1 MSRQLF
7 LLLVVLV
14 LVGAMAAPRQPAAVA
29 AGPRWEVHQ
38 PIVHGNLALFPVTA
52 DAQHETS
59 GYLTLEEGL
68 RSGEVEVTELGAA
81 MIRHRPG
88 TSRPDQ
94 AQVNKLVLINHSKRP
109 LILLAGEIVTGGK
122 QDRVISKDRI
132 IPPGGDPL
140 PLNVFC
146 VEPGRWHGASA
157 AFTGKSFMAAPNVR
171 EKASVAKNQQEV
183 WNATAE
189 TRTGVAETVTVTGA
203 AGGGGGSARAAHREL
218 EPSSSYAQMEASPEI
233 KRRLDSANDDLQQRY
248 EQSLKGALRGKNVV
262 GVVVAINGD
271 VVWAD
276 LFADGDL
283 FQRYWPKLLRSYIVE
298 AMSGERAVR
307 PTPSVAE
314 AERFLSEQEGKQVI
328 EVEPGE
334 YRLLQ
339 VDTSRYTIFQLSSL
353 LEKGEPMLHFNKLRK
368 ESWKTGKRRPGPI
381 EPLRV
386 EERLSQR
393 RD

>member
-1 MSRQLF
+1 
-7 LLLVVLV
+7 
-14 LVGAMAAPRQPAAVA
+14 
-29 AGPRWEVHQ
+29 
-38 PIVHGNLALFPVTA
+38 
-52 DAQHETS
+52 
-59 GYLTLEEGL
+59 
-68 RSGEVEVTELGAA
+68 
-81 MIRHRPG
+81 RPG
-88 TSRPDQ
+88 APPPDQ

-140 PLNVFC
+140 PLDVFC

-171 EKASVAKNQQEV
+171 EKASVAKDQQEV
-183 WNATAE
+183 WRANQE
-189 TRTGVAETVTVTGA
+189 TRDQTITVLAEEDPA
-203 AGGGGGSARAAHREL
+203 AAPAAREQMGR
-218 EPSSSYAQMEASPEI
+218 SSSYAQLENTPEI
-233 KRRLDSANDDLQQRY
+233 KRRLDSANDGLQRDY
-248 EQSLKGALRGKNVV
+248 EQALKGALRGKNVV
-262 GVVVAINGD
+262 GVVVAINGE

-283 FQRYWPKLLRSYIVE
+283 FQRYWPKLLRSYTVE
-298 AMSGERAVR
+298 AMSAPGGKGA
-307 PTPSVAE
+307 TASVAE
-314 AERFLSEQEGKQVI
+314 AERFLGEQEGKQVI

-339 VDTSRYTIFQLSSL
+339 VDTTRYTIFQLSSL

-381 EPLRV
+381 GPLGV
-386 EERLSQR
+386 DIQPVPH

>member
-1 MSRQLF
+1 MSRK
-7 LLLVVLV
+7 LLLILAALVVL
-14 LVGAMAAPRQPAAVA
+14 GAVAAPRQPTVVA
-29 AGPRWEVHQ
+29 AGPRWQVHE

-52 DAQHETS
+52 DALYDSS
-59 GYLTLEEGL
+59 GYPTLEEGL
-68 RSGEVEVTELGAA
+68 RSGEVEVAELGAA
-81 MIRHRPG
+81 IIRHRPG
-88 TSRPDQ
+88 SRPPDQ

-140 PLNVFC
+140 PLDVFC
-146 VEPGRWHGASA
+146 VEPGRWHGSGAGFGSA
-157 AFTGKSFMAAPNVR
+157 GFVAPKVR
-171 EKASVAKNQQEV
+171 EKAAVAKNQQEV

-189 TRTGVAETVTVTGA
+189 TRDQTVTMVAEEDPA
-203 AGGGGGSARAAHREL
+203 AAPAARAQLGR
-218 EPSSSYAQMEASPEI
+218 SSSYAQMENTPEI
-233 KRRLDSANDDLQQRY
+233 KRRLDSANDELQRGY
-248 EQSLKGALRGKNVV
+248 ERSLKGALRGKNVV
-262 GVVVAINGD
+262 GVVVAINGE

-298 AMSGERAVR
+298 AMSAPSGKRA
-307 PTPSVAE
+307 TASVAE

-339 VDTSRYTIFQLSSL
+339 VDTARYTIFQLSSL

-368 ESWKTGKRRPGPI
+368 EGWKSGKRRPGPI
-381 EPLRV
+381 EPLVVGDRP
-386 EERLSQR
+386 SQR

>member
-7 LLLVVLV
+7 LLLLILT
-14 LVGAMAAPRQPAAVA
+14 LVGVAAAPRPSSPAVA
-29 AGPRWEVHQ
+29 AAAPRWEVHQ

-52 DAQHETS
+52 DALHDSS

-81 MIRHRPG
+81 LIRRRPG
-88 TSRPDQ
+88 ASPPDR

-122 QDRVISKDRI
+122 QDRVIAKDRI

-140 PLNVFC
+140 PLDVFC

-157 AFTGKSFMAAPNVR
+157 QFGAFGLAAPSVR
-171 EKASVAKNQQEV
+171 EKAAVAKDQQQV
-183 WNATAE
+183 WDATVV
-189 TRTGVAETVTVTGA
+189 TRSGVAETVTVEATGTA
-203 AGGGGGSARAAHREL
+203 AGAGGGSAHREL
-218 EPSSSYAQMEASPEI
+218 QSSSSYAQMEASPTI
-233 KRRLDSANDDLQQRY
+233 KRQLDSAADDLQRGY
-248 EQSLKGALRGKNVV
+248 ERSLKGALRGKNVV
-262 GVVVAINGD
+262 GVVVAINGE

-276 LFADGDL
+276 LFADPDL

-298 AMSGERAVR
+298 AMSGERAQA
-307 PTPSVAE
+307 TPSVAE
-314 AERFLSEQEGKQVI
+314 AERFLGEQEGKQII

-339 VDTSRYTIFQLSSL
+339 VDTARYTIFQLSSL

-381 EPLRV
+381 EPLGV
-386 EERLSQR
+386 DIQPAQR

>member
-1 MSRQLF
+1 MSRQLLLAF
-7 LLLVVLV
+7 LLLAL
-14 LVGAMAAPRQPAAVA
+14 AAAVA
-29 AGPRWEVHQ
+29 APRPSAPAAAAASPRWEVHQ

-52 DAQHETS
+52 DALHDSS

-68 RSGEVEVTELGAA
+68 RSGEVEVAELGAA
-81 MIRHRPG
+81 MVRRRPG
-88 TSRPDQ
+88 TPPPDR
-94 AQVNKLVLINHSKRP
+94 AQVNTLVLVNNSKRP
-109 LILLAGEIVTGGK
+109 LVLLAGEIVTGGK

-140 PLNVFC
+140 PLDVFC

-157 AFTGKSFMAAPNVR
+157 AFTGQSLMAAPKVR
-171 EKASVAKNQQEV
+171 EKAAVAKDQQEV

-189 TRTGVAETVTVTGA
+189 SRSGVADSVITVEAESAGA
-203 AGGGGGSARAAHREL
+203 VRSEL
-218 EPSSSYAQMEASPEI
+218 QRSSSYAQMEASPAI
-233 KRRLDSANDDLQQRY
+233 KRQLDSANDNLQRDY
-248 EQSLKGALRGKNVV
+248 ERSLKGALRGKNVV
-262 GVVVAINGD
+262 GVVVAINGE

-298 AMSGERAVR
+298 AMSVEREKRA
-307 PTPSVAE
+307 TASVAD
-314 AERFLSEQEGKQVI
+314 AERFLGEQEGKQVI
-328 EVEPGE
+328 EVEPDE

-339 VDTSRYTIFQLSSL
+339 VDTARYTIFQLSSL

-381 EPLRV
+381 EPLGVDRQPTQR
-386 EERLSQR
+386 EE
-393 RD
+393 

>member
-7 LLLVVLV
+7 LLFVVLA
-14 LVGAMAAPRQPAAVA
+14 LVGVVAAPRQPAPVA
-29 AGPRWEVHQ
+29 AAASPRWEVHQ

-52 DAQHETS
+52 DVLHNSS

-68 RSGEVEVTELGAA
+68 RSGEVEVTELGSA

-88 TSRPDQ
+88 TSRPES
-94 AQVNKLVLINHSKRP
+94 AQVNTLVLINNSKRP

-140 PLNVFC
+140 PLDVFC

-157 AFTGKSFMAAPNVR
+157 SFGTFGFAAPNVR
-171 EKASVAKNQQEV
+171 EKAAVSKDQQEV
-183 WNATAE
+183 WRANQEARDQVLETLATEAP
-189 TRTGVAETVTVTGA
+189 ASAPA
-203 AGGGGGSARAAHREL
+203 AREQL
-218 EPSSSYAQMEASPEI
+218 GRSSSYAQMENTPEI
-233 KRRLDSANDDLQQRY
+233 KRRLDSANDDLQRSY
-248 EQSLKGALRGKNVV
+248 EQALRGALRGKNVV
-262 GVVVAINGD
+262 GVVVAINGE

-276 LFADGDL
+276 LFSDGDL

-298 AMSGERAVR
+298 AMSAPGGKRDTA
-307 PTPSVAE
+307 SVAE

-339 VDTSRYTIFQLSSL
+339 VDTTRYTIFQLSSL
-353 LEKGEPMLHFNKLRK
+353 LERGEPMLHFNKLRK
-368 ESWKTGKRRPGPI
+368 ESWKTGKRGPGPI
-381 EPLRV
+381 EPLGVDVQPMRH
-386 EERLSQR
+386 

>member
-1 MSRQLF
+1 MSRQLL

-14 LVGAMAAPRQPAAVA
+14 LLGAVAAPRPSSLPAVA
-29 AGPRWEVHQ
+29 AAAPRWQVHE
-38 PIVHGNLALFPVTA
+38 PITHGNLALFPVTA
-52 DAQHETS
+52 DALYDSS

-68 RSGEVEVTELGAA
+68 RSGEVEVAELGAA
-81 MIRHRPG
+81 MIRRRPG
-88 TSRPDQ
+88 TPRPDQ
-94 AQVNKLVLINHSKRP
+94 AQVNKLVLINHSKSP

-140 PLNVFC
+140 PLDVFC
-146 VEPGRWHGASA
+146 VEPGRWHGAAMGFGA
-157 AFTGKSFMAAPNVR
+157 AGFVAPNVR

-189 TRTGVAETVTVTGA
+189 TRDQTVTVVTEEDPA
-203 AGGGGGSARAAHREL
+203 AAPAARARLAQ
-218 EPSSSYAQMEASPEI
+218 SSSYAQMENTPEI
-233 KRRLDSANDDLQQRY
+233 KRRLDSANDGLQRDY
-248 EQSLKGALRGKNVV
+248 ERALKGALRGKNVV
-262 GVVVAINGD
+262 GVVVAINGE

-283 FQRYWPKLLRSYIVE
+283 FQRYWPKLLRSYTVE
-298 AMSGERAVR
+298 AMSAPGGKGA
-307 PTPSVAE
+307 TASVAE
-314 AERFLSEQEGKQVI
+314 AERFLGEQEGKQII

-339 VDTSRYTIFQLSSL
+339 VDTTRYTIFQLSSL

-368 ESWKTGKRRPGPI
+368 ESWKTGRRRPGPI
-381 EPLRV
+381 GPLVVESEPR
-386 EERLSQR
+386 QH

>member
-1 MSRQLF
+1 MSRQL
-7 LLLVVLV
+7 LLILLALVVL
-14 LVGAMAAPRQPAAVA
+14 GAVAAPRPSSLPAVA
-29 AGPRWEVHQ
+29 AAAPRWEVHE

-52 DAQHETS
+52 DALYDSS

-68 RSGEVEVTELGAA
+68 RSGEVEVAELGAA

-88 TSRPDQ
+88 TSRPDS
-94 AQVNKLVLINHSKRP
+94 AQVNTLVLINNSKRP

-140 PLNVFC
+140 PLDVFC

-171 EKASVAKNQQEV
+171 EKASVAKDQQEV
-183 WNATAE
+183 WRANQE
-189 TRTGVAETVTVTGA
+189 TRDQTITVLAEEDPA
-203 AGGGGGSARAAHREL
+203 AAPAAREQMGR
-218 EPSSSYAQMEASPEI
+218 SSSYAQLENTPEI
-233 KRRLDSANDDLQQRY
+233 KRRLDSANDGLQRDY
-248 EQSLKGALRGKNVV
+248 ERALKGALRGKNVV
-262 GVVVAINGD
+262 GVVVAINGE

-283 FQRYWPKLLRSYIVE
+283 FQRYWSKLLRSYIVE
-298 AMSGERAVR
+298 AMSAPGGKGA
-307 PTPSVAE
+307 TASVAE
-314 AERFLSEQEGKQVI
+314 AERFLGEQEGKQVI

-339 VDTSRYTIFQLSSL
+339 VDTTRYTIFQLSSL

-381 EPLRV
+381 GPLGV
-386 EERLSQR
+386 DIQPVPH

>member
-1 MSRQLF
+1 MSRQL
-7 LLLVVLV
+7 LLVLLSLV
-14 LVGAMAAPRQPAAVA
+14 LLGAPAAPWPSPVA
-29 AGPRWEVHQ
+29 ASPRWQVHQ

-52 DAQHETS
+52 DALHDTS

-81 MIRHRPG
+81 IIRHRPG
-88 TSRPDQ
+88 AHPPDR

-122 QDRVISKDRI
+122 QDRVIAKDRI

-140 PLNVFC
+140 PLDVFC
-146 VEPGRWHGASA
+146 VEPGRWHGSGVGFGSA
-157 AFTGKSFMAAPNVR
+157 GFVAPNVR
-171 EKASVAKNQQEV
+171 EKAAVAKDQQEV

-189 TRTGVAETVTVTGA
+189 ARRGVAETVTVTA
-203 AGGGGGSARAAHREL
+203 SESADAAHREL
-218 EPSSSYAQMEASPEI
+218 QSSSSYAQMEASPAI
-233 KRRLDSANDDLQQRY
+233 KRELDKATDDLQRDY
-248 EQSLKGALRGKNVV
+248 ERSLKGALRGKNVV
-262 GVVVAINGD
+262 GVVVAINGE

-276 LFADGDL
+276 LFADDEL

-298 AMSGERAVR
+298 AMSAPEVVQNKRISEA
-307 PTPSVAE
+307 A
-314 AERFLSEQEGKQVI
+314 AERFLAEQEGKQII

-339 VDTSRYTIFQLSSL
+339 VDTARYTIFQLSSL

-368 ESWKTGKRRPGPI
+368 ESWKSGKGRPGPI
-381 EPLRV
+381 ELW
-386 EERLSQR
+386 ERNREPAQGR
-393 RD
+393 E